1 MTYRDMEREVIVDE
15 LLLDAE
21 LTGAPDVRQALLSIR
36 SFANLPAPAPT
47 AALAAMLAGPHDE
60 VSKRR
65 WRHKHRTAVVSVAVV
80 AAMGLG
86 VSGVAAASSGFT
98 RTPAFINELLGD
110 FAPPWSAAAP
120 VLPTPDAPKV
130 STEPAPA
137 VDPAAVPLASESP
150 AAPQTPQAD
159 DFAGTSVPVQTPGQQ
174 AATEAQAA
182 DVANVPAAPGASA
195 ESRRTAQ
202 AKPAEAKLGEAN
214 LREAGLG
221 QAGLPDIVK
230 PTAAPTTT
238 AKPAPAHGN
247 KASQALPSL
256 NQKPTHEQ
264 VPSFVEKLKQ
274 WLRGAG
280 H

>member
-1 MTYRDMEREVIVDE
+1 MEREVIVDE
-15 LLLDAE
+15 LLLDAG

-36 SFANLPAPAPT
+36 SFANLPAPAPNG
-47 AALAAMLAGPHDE
+47 ALAAMLAGPHDE

-120 VLPTPDAPKV
+120 VQPTPDAPKV
-130 STEPAPA
+130 TTEQAPA
-137 VDPAAVPLASESP
+137 VDPAAVPLASGSP
-150 AAPQTPQAD
+150 AATQTRQAD
-159 DFAGTSVPVQTPGQQ
+159 DSAGTSVPVQTTGQP
-174 AATEAQAA
+174 AATEAHAA
-182 DVANVPAAPGASA
+182 DVENVPAIGDSA
-195 ESRRTAQ
+195 ESRRS
-202 AKPAEAKLGEAN
+202 AKAEPGE
-214 LREAGLG
+214 
-221 QAGLPDIVK
+221 AGLPDVGK
-230 PTAAPTTT
+230 PIAAPPAT

-247 KASQALPSL
+247 KPNQALPSL
-256 NQKPTHEQ
+256 NEKPAHDQ
-264 VPSFVEKLKQ
+264 FPSFKEKLKQ